1 MEWDQV
7 RSESMAK
14 RKASVIG
21 AGKFLRLV
29 QAGPWEYVER
39 VKASG
44 VVAIIAVTAQQEL
57 VLTEQFRPA
66 VQANVIDLPAGLA
79 GDIEGA
85 ETEELVEAA
94 RRELEEETGYTA
106 PTLRYLFRCPSSPGL
121 SSEMIDYF
129 LGFGVEKTTAGGGAG
144 GEKIDPHAIPLA
156 TLREWLGQRAAEEKV
171 LVDPKVYVA
180 LAILRA

>member
-1 MEWDQV
+1 
-7 RSESMAK
+7 MA
-14 RKASVIG
+14 RKKTSVAS
-21 AGKFLRLV
+21 GKFLRLA
-29 QAGPWEYVER
+29 QIGPWEYVER

-44 VVAIIAVTAQQEL
+44 VVAIIAVTPQQEL

-79 GDIEGA
+79 GDVEGA
-85 ETEELVEAA
+85 ETEELLEAA

-106 PTLRYLFRCPSSPGL
+106 PTLNHLFRCPSSPGL
-121 SSEMIDYF
+121 TSEMIDYF
-129 LGFGVEKTTAGGGAG
+129 LGYGVQQTAAGGGAG

-156 TLREWLGQRAAEEKV
+156 VLREWVGRRGAEEKT
-171 LVDPKVYVA
+171 LIDPKVYVA

>member
-1 MEWDQV
+1 
-7 RSESMAK
+7 MA
-14 RKASVIG
+14 RKKTTLAS
-21 AGKFLRLV
+21 GKFLRLT

-44 VVAIIAVTAQQEL
+44 VVAIVAVTPQQEL

-66 VQANVIDLPAGLA
+66 VQASVIDLPAGLA

-106 PTLRYLFRCPSSPGL
+106 PSLSRLFRCPSSPGL
-121 SSEMIDYF
+121 TSEMVDYF
-129 LGFGVEKTTAGGGAG
+129 LGYGVEKTAVGGGAG

-156 TLREWLGQRAAEEKV
+156 VLREWLGRRAAEEKT

-180 LAILRA
+180 LAVLRA